1 MFTGESVSVPV
12 PTCDTDTLP
21 WLTVDGG
28 GAWTPYNAVDDE
40 GVTVA
45 DLSYG
50 AAYQLCLWINQG
62 EDLCNEPAVAAGYA
76 SGQAATCTTTSAAGV
91 TTSMAMVWLGLDDCV
106 ANLRHSPCGAL
117 VSDLTQCVQYF
128 GSHAAELDC
137 SAAASAC
144 AAFESVAGCNETVVQ
159 ANPHADT
166 TNPLFAGCAASLP
179 LVGGVECPPASAPQ
193 GSPPPLDG
201 GDE

>member
-1 MFTGESVSVPV
+1 MFTGDSVSIPV

-21 WLTVDGG
+21 WLIAA
-28 GAWTPYNAVDDE
+28 GAGEWSPYPAVADS
-40 GVTVA
+40 VTVA

-50 AAYQLCLWINQG
+50 AAYQLCLWIDQG
-62 EDLCNEPAVAAGYA
+62 ENLCDEPAVVAGYA
-76 SGQAATCTTTSAAGV
+76 SGQAATCTAASDAGV

-117 VSDLTQCVQYF
+117 VADLTQCIQYF
-128 GSHAAELDC
+128 GAHATDLDC

-144 AAFESVAGCNETVVQ
+144 AAFESVPGCNETAVQ
-159 ANPHADT
+159 ANPHNDV
-166 TNPLFAGCAASLP
+166 TNSPLVGCATSLP
-179 LVGGVECPPASAPQ
+179 LVAGVECPPAATPQAP
-193 GSPPPLDG
+193 PMDG